1 MEEGEYYAIETFG
14 STGRGKVVE
23 EVSVNLQA
31 AGGGGILTSNQGDCS
46 HYAKIYD
53 GPLNPTLKRVT
64 FYIS

>member
-31 AGGGGILTSNQGDCS
+31 AGGGG
-46 HYAKIYD
+46 
-53 GPLNPTLKRVT
+53 NPDLE
-64 FYIS
+64 SG